1 LAAFFGCA
9 DGWAAFASQA
19 DIKSCAARFEIAAF
33 DPQATPPFSS
43 VGLRDYYTRCWLQEE
58 AMRRREFITLFGGAA
73 VAWPLTAGAQQPKKM
88 RRIGILWH
96 GANAEQEAIY
106 LAALRQGLRDFGY
119 VEGHNIVLEMRF
131 PAEQYQQFFV
141 LAAEL
146 SQQNVDVLVCATAI
160 AAVACHRATTTIPI
174 VGVNVA
180 DPVGRKL
187 VASLSQPGGNLTGLS
202 NIAVELT
209 GKRIELAKEMIKDLS
224 RVALLVNTADEIG
237 SRAYIDAADAAGARI
252 GVAVVPVGVRD
263 ANDLEGAISKVSA
276 DNFQATVVTHDG
288 LFYVQRKRLAD
299 LALEKRL
306 PTIAFASEQ
315 WQDGVLATY
324 GPNVPTLYRRAGAYI
339 DKIVKGANPAD
350 LPVEQPTKFELL
362 INLKT
367 AKAIGVTIPPT
378 VLTRADDVIDS

>member
-1 LAAFFGCA
+1 
-9 DGWAAFASQA
+9 
-19 DIKSCAARFEIAAF
+19 
-33 DPQATPPFSS
+33 
-43 VGLRDYYTRCWLQEE
+43 
-58 AMRRREFITLFGGAA
+58 MRRRDFITLFGGTAA
-73 VAWPLTAGAQQPKKM
+73 MWPLAAHAQQSRKM
-88 RRIGILWH
+88 YRIGVLWH
-96 GANAEQEAIY
+96 GANAEEETIY
-106 LAALRQGLRDFGY
+106 LAALRQGLDDFGY
-119 VEGHNIVLEMRF
+119 VEGQNVVLEMRF
-131 PAEQYQQFFV
+131 PAEQYERFFV

-146 SQQNVDVLVCATAI
+146 AQQNVDVLVSAAGI

-174 VGVNVA
+174 VSVNVP

-187 VASLSQPGGNLTGLS
+187 VASLNRPGGNLTGLS
-202 NIAVELT
+202 NMAVELT

-237 SRAYIDAADAAGARI
+237 SRAYIAQGEAAGAQL

-263 ANDLEGAISKVSA
+263 ANALEGAISKIST
-276 DNFQATVVTHDG
+276 DKFQTMVVTHDG

-315 WQDGVLATY
+315 WEAGVLATY
-324 GPNVPTLYRRAGAYI
+324 GPNVPTLYRRAGAFI
-339 DKIVKGANPAD
+339 DKILKGVNPAD

-367 AKAIGVTIPPT
+367 AEALGLT
-378 VLTRADDVIDS
+378 VPSTLLARADQVIE

>member
-1 LAAFFGCA
+1 MQRRAFLYGLVAAA
-9 DGWAAFASQA
+9 
-19 DIKSCAARFEIAAF
+19 
-33 DPQATPPFSS
+33 
-43 VGLRDYYTRCWLQEE
+43 
-58 AMRRREFITLFGGAA
+58 
-73 VAWPLTAGAQQPKKM
+73 TAGPQRASAQQPRKIH
-88 RRIGILWH
+88 RIGVLWH

-106 LAALRQGLRDFGY
+106 LAALRQGLLDFGL
-119 VEGHNIVLEMRF
+119 VEGQNIVLEMRF
-131 PAEQYQQFFV
+131 PAEQYERFFV

-146 SQQNVDVLVCATAI
+146 AQQNVDVLVCATAI

-187 VASLSQPGGNLTGLS
+187 VASLNRPGGNLTGLS

-209 GKRIELAKEMIKDLS
+209 GKRIELAKELIKDLS
-224 RVALLVNTADEIG
+224 RVALLVNAADEIG
-237 SRAYIDAADAAGARI
+237 SRAYIAEGDAAGSRL

-263 ANDLEGAISKVSA
+263 ANDLEGAISKIST
-276 DNFQATVVTHDG
+276 DNIQAMVVTHDG

-299 LALEKRL
+299 LAIERRL

-315 WQDGVLATY
+315 WQAGVLATY
-324 GPNVPTLYRRAGAYI
+324 GPNVPTLYRRAGAFI
-339 DKIVKGANPAD
+339 DKILKGENPAD

-367 AKAIGVTIPPT
+367 AKAIGVTVPPT
-378 VLTRADDVIDS
+378 LLTRADDVIES